1 MNLQEH
7 LENNAKIEAETK
19 AKELELKYK
28 NSYYK
33 NVDSIR
39 KNIQFFFWVTII
51 PMVIYG
57 LIFLFNL
64 MPW

>member
-39 KNIQFFFWVTII
+39 KNVQFIFWVTII
-51 PMVIYG
+51 PLAIYA

-64 MPW
+64 MPL